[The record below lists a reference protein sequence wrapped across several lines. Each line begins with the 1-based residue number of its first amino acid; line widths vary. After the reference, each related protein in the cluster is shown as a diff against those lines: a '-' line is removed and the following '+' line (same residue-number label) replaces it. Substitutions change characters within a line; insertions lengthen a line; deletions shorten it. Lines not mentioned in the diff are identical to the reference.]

1 MGTRRVGVNR
11 LRVRLGPCGRLGVE
25 PDRIEES
32 WVLGTRGGRL
42 GGRRALCRM
51 LVEAQAPSLQ
61 SRVPTVHLRLR
72 FRGWV
77 RRVRWRGLGWRIRG
91 RIIAGT
97 EHDRME
103 GHAWVRTSLHLCQLV
118 LKSRLDLVLNPSLD
132 LASKALDLARRRSR
146 ASLPRLLWVA
156 RRFAQPFRPRP
167 TMGRVSNLA
176 CRVLPR

>member
-11 LRVRLGPCGRLGVE
+11 LRVRLGLCGRLGVE

-42 GGRRALCRM
+42 GGRRALSRM
-51 LVEAQAPSLQ
+51 LVEAEAPSLQ
-61 SRVPTVHLRLR
+61 SRVPTVLLRLR

-77 RRVRWRGLGWRIRG
+77 RRVRWRGLDWRIRG
-91 RIIAGT
+91 RITAGT
-97 EHDRME
+97 ERDRME
-103 GHAWVRTSLHLCQLV
+103 GHAWARTSPRLCQLAP
-118 LKSRLDLVLNPSLD
+118 KSRPGLVLNPSLD
-132 LASKALDLARRRSR
+132 LASKALDLARQPSR
-146 ASLPRLLWVA
+146 ASLRQLLWAA
-156 RRFAQPFRPRP
+156 RRFAQPSRPRP